1 LVSIIGYALYKY
13 KLTINENTII
23 YQARNIEEIMDI
35 KVMDI
40 GENTKFEVKGDEVY
54 MSGSINSK
62 TYNQFV
68 KLIEENPQVKTVV
81 QLNIEGSFDRNITRK
96 VAYFIRERK
105 LNTKLLSYSDINSGA
120 VDLFLAGVKR
130 TMERGAYIEI
140 NS

>member
-1 LVSIIGYALYKY
+1 
-13 KLTINENTII
+13 
-23 YQARNIEEIMDI
+23 
-35 KVMDI
+35 
-40 GENTKFEVKGDEVY
+40 

-81 QLNIEGSFDRNITRK
+81 QLNIEGSVDRNITRK